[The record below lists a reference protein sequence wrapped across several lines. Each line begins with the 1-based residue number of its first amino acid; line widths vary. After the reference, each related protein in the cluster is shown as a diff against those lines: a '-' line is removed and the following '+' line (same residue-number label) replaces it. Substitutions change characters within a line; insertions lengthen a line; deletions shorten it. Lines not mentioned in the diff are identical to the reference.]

1 MLQRWTDNAIAVVRM
16 IIGAF
21 MIYHG
26 SEIFNPEIMQRYYQ
40 MLGDMKMSNAVF
52 LSKFGKACELAA
64 GILLTTGLFTRIG
77 AIIMAGAMSFITFGI
92 GDGRVYME
100 EQHPFMFVLFAF
112 IFFFDG
118 GKKWSLDSMLFRKKA
133 LQ

>member
-1 MLQRWTDNAIAVVRM
+1 MLQNWTDNVIAIVR
-16 IIGAF
+16 IIVGAF

-26 SEIFNPEIMQRYYQ
+26 SELFRPEIMERYYQ

-64 GILLTTGLFTRIG
+64 GILLTTGLFTRLG
-77 AIIMAGAMSFITFGI
+77 AVIMAGAMSFITFGI
-92 GDGRVYME
+92 GEGRVYME
-100 EQHPFMFVLFAF
+100 EQHPFMFVLFAL

-118 GKKWSLDSMLFRKKA
+118 GKKWSLDSFIFRKKA
-133 LQ
+133 Q

>member
-1 MLQRWTDNAIAVVRM
+1 MLQNWTDNAIATVR
-16 IIGAF
+16 IIVGAF

-26 SEIFNPEIMQRYYQ
+26 AEIFNPEIMQRYYQ

-52 LSKFGKACELAA
+52 MSKFGKACELIA
-64 GILLTTGLFTRIG
+64 GILITLGLFTRIG
-77 AIIMAGAMSFITFGI
+77 ALIMAGAMSFITFGI

-112 IFFFDG
+112 LFFFDG
-118 GKKWSLDSMLFRKKA
+118 GKKWSLDSLIFSKKR
-133 LQ
+133 Q

>member
-1 MLQRWTDNAIAVVRM
+1 MLQNWTDNVIAIVR
-16 IIGAF
+16 IIVGAF

-26 SEIFNPEIMQRYYQ
+26 SELFRPEIMERYYQ

-64 GILLTTGLFTRIG
+64 GILLTTGLFTRLG
-77 AIIMAGAMSFITFGI
+77 AVIMAGAMSFITFGI
-92 GDGRVYME
+92 GEGRVYME
-100 EQHPFMFVLFAF
+100 EQHPFMFVLFAL

-118 GKKWSLDSMLFRKKA
+118 GKKWSLDNFIFRKKA
-133 LQ
+133 Q